1 MCARGASHRTLAD
14 AELIRWDAPFAR
26 IEARREQRGVNPLE
40 LDVTLVREG
49 PAGGRKRIRVNGVP
63 RRATALAGLLEEG
76 FQTQTM
82 TGVVLNLARL
92 RPFQRGGCCL
102 RHSTS
107 NSALAVRTS
116 RRAS

>member
-1 MCARGASHRTLAD
+1 MSDATFATLID
-14 AELIRWDAPFAR
+14 FA
-26 IEARREQRGVNPLE
+26 
-40 LDVTLVREG
+40 
-49 PAGGRKRIRVNGVP
+49 AGGLVLAAVLIVW
-63 RRATALAGLLEEG
+63 RRDLAAIAGLLEEG

-92 RPFQRGGCCL
+92 RPLQRGGCCL